1 MTAKVTD
8 IWRHPLKS
16 HGREALESVTMTAGQ
31 TMPGDRVWAV
41 AHEASKADGSEWV
54 PCANFTRGSKAPG
67 LMAINARLDDA
78 SGQLTLTHP
87 ARPDLTF
94 DPENPDDLQRFLEW
108 EKPLLPENRAGSSH
122 IVRVPGRGMTDTPF
136 PSVSLANLSSH
147 RAVEQAIG
155 NKLSPLRWRS
165 NIWFDPGEAWAE
177 NDWLGREVQIGA
189 AVFAVRERVV
199 RCLATT
205 ANPET
210 GERDAD
216 TLKTLKD
223 NWGHQD
229 FSVYAEVVRGGE
241 IRLGDAVKVL

>member
-1 MTAKVTD
+1 MTAEVTD

-16 HGREALESVTMTAGQ
+16 HGREALDSVTMIAGQ

-41 AHEASKADGSEWV
+41 AHETSTADGSQWV
-54 PCANFTRGSKAPG
+54 PCQNFTRGSKAPG
-67 LMAINARLDDA
+67 LMAINAALDDA
-78 SGQLTLTHP
+78 SGQLTLRHP
-87 ARPDLTF
+87 AQPDLTF
-94 DPENPDDLQRFLEW
+94 DPENPADLQRFLDW
-108 EKPLLPENRAGSSH
+108 GKPLLPENRAASSH
-122 IVRVPGRGMTDTPF
+122 IVRVPGRGMTDTDF
-136 PSVSLANLSSH
+136 PSVTLCNLASH

-155 NKLSPLRWRS
+155 HSLSPLRWRG
-165 NIWFDPGEAWAE
+165 NIWFDLDEPWAE
-177 NDWLGREVQIGA
+177 NTWLGREVQIGA

-223 NWGHQD
+223 TWGHQD